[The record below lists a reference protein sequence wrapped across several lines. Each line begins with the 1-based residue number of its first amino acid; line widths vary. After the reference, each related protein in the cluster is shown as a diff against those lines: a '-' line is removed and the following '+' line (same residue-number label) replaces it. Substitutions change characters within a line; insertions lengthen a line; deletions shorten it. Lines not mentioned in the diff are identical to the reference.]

1 MKKKTLIKLFLTS
14 SICLICLTGCNKEV
28 EPVTS
33 EVVSESVEVVS
44 EDTSIEDTSIEE
56 TVSEEIKSDVTSE
69 VESVDTSEEV
79 IEAVPENVTTNT
91 EATEVITVDKKVK
104 YISGMPTADA
114 EKYNK
119 YIASTEQPTTSE
131 TGDPTVTP
139 KQNGQKTETK
149 KKVVK
154 EEKVKP
160 EVIEVTN
167 PSAETALTNLSQEM
181 ANLLNAKRGE
191 LGFPQ
196 TVEVIPES
204 DTATHNFSK
213 QATINLYTV
222 GFNHESAVGI
232 ANGINLR
239 GSVIGRA
246 GYNDATGMF
255 NSWMNSPGHY
265 ATIMPTDGGSLRPE
279 EVMQVVC
286 YSYGPCEDG
295 FYYYGLD
302 YRIKPKNDKPLEDWQ
317 LPYKDEPTDP
327 QPGGSSTH
335 ADNENG
341 VIDNYSDEIILDML
355 IGTEDFWGFFDSC
368 SPELQE
374 HYRQKHPELFN

>member
-14 SICLICLTGCNKEV
+14 SIFLLLAGCNKEV
-28 EPVTS
+28 KPVTS
-33 EVVSESVEVVS
+33 EVISESIEVVS

-56 TVSEEIKSDVTSE
+56 TVSEEIESDVTSE
-69 VESVDTSEEV
+69 VESVNTSEKV

-119 YIASTEQPTTSE
+119 YIASIEQPTTSE

-139 KQNGQKTETK
+139 KQNGQKTGTK
-149 KKVVK
+149 KQVVK
-154 EEKVKP
+154 EEVKP
-160 EVIEVTN
+160 TIVDVTN
-167 PSAETALTNLSQEM
+167 PSAEATLTNLSQEM

-204 DTATHNFSK
+204 DVAVHNFAK
-213 QATINLYTV
+213 QSTINLYTI
-222 GFNHESAVGI
+222 GFNHESSVGI
-232 ANGINLR
+232 AEGLNFR

-246 GYNDATGMF
+246 GYNDAAGMF
-255 NSWMNSPGHY
+255 NCWMNSPGHY
-265 ATIMPTDGGSLRPE
+265 ATIIPNGESSLRPE
-279 EVMQVVC
+279 EVMQIVC

-295 FYYYGLD
+295 FYYYSLD
-302 YRIKPKNDKPLEDWQ
+302 YRVKPKYDMNQIEDWQ
-317 LPYKDEPTDP
+317 KPYIDEEDTNPEV
-327 QPGGSSTH
+327 H
-335 ADNENG
+335 ADNDTG
-341 VIDNYSDEIILDML
+341 VVDNLANESILDAL
-355 IGTEDFWGFFDSC
+355 IGTDYFWEYFNSC
-368 SPELQE
+368 PPELQE